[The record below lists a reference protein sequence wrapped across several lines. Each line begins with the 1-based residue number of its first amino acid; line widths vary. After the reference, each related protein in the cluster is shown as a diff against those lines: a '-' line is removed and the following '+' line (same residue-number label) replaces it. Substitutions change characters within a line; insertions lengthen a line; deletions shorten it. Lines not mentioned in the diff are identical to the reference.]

1 MTRKRLPAT
10 RKAVTHKVV
19 IYTNQGIDPNSP
31 VEVFITVGMYDD
43 GRPGE
48 VFIRTVNEHKGPY
61 EQWAIALSF
70 LLQSKT
76 DFRSIYAKFAWA
88 SYEPSG
94 MTDDPDIRNAKSITD
109 YAIRWIGKE
118 FKQIEEIK

>member
-1 MTRKRLPAT
+1 
-10 RKAVTHKVV
+10 VTHKVV
-19 IYTNQGIDPNSP
+19 IQTNQGIDPNEP
-31 VEVFITVGMYDD
+31 VEVFITVGLYDD

-76 DFRSIYAKFAWA
+76 DFELVYQKFAWA
-88 SYEPSG
+88 NYEPSG
-94 MTDDPDIRNAKSITD
+94 LTDNPEIRSAKSITD
-109 YAIRWIGKE
+109 YVVRWIAKE
-118 FKQIEEIK
+118 FKLIEEVK